1 MGQYR
6 PNHEVATR
14 LIARGHRGS
23 NANFKDPKNVSV
35 FSIRYVGSVA
45 IPAERSD
52 TQLALFFLCRPTT
65 HSGN

>member
-1 MGQYR
+1 
-6 PNHEVATR
+6 